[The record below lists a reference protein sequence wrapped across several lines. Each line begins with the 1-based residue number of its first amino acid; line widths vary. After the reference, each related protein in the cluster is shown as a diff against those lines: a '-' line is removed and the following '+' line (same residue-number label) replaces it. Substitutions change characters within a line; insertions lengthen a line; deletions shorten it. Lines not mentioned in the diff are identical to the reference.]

1 MIELDVLI
9 DFYKRGER
17 QGPGSEAAS
26 LKALSLL
33 PIAQNDPLQIADI
46 GCGTGAQT
54 LTLARHTRGHIT
66 AVDLFA
72 PFLEVLEQ
80 RAASSGLQDRITT
93 LEKSMDALPF
103 ATHSLDI
110 IWSEGAI
117 YNMGFANGVQQ
128 WSQYLKPGGYL
139 AVSEIT
145 WITQARPT
153 IIEDFWQREYP
164 EIDTAAAKF
173 SILESAGYTPLGYF
187 VLSPD
192 EWIDTYYAPM
202 EAGFAAFLARHDHS
216 EAAQA
221 IVEDHRQEIQ
231 FFREYQDYYSYGF
244 YLARKG

>member
-1 MIELDVLI
+1 
-9 DFYKRGER
+9 
-17 QGPGSEAAS
+17 
-26 LKALSLL
+26 
-33 PIAQNDPLQIADI
+33 
-46 GCGTGAQT
+46 
-54 LTLARHTRGHIT
+54 
-66 AVDLFA
+66 
-72 PFLEVLEQ
+72 
-80 RAASSGLQDRITT
+80 
-93 LEKSMDALPF
+93 MDELPF

-128 WSQYLKPGGYL
+128 WSRYLKPGGYL

-173 SILESAGYTPLGYF
+173 TVLENAGYTPLGYF

-221 IVEDHRQEIQ
+221 IVEEHRQEIQ